1 MEKNEA
7 MRQLIGCGI
16 TGQPLLRRSV
26 NPPSVWV
33 KYTNTKGQKRKRK
46 FGSPSCALVFA
57 KEAKGMA
64 IVLIAD
70 ENAKQYMRYVN
81 GILVQKRRVEL
92 DKKDLDF

>member
-33 KYTNTKGQKRKRK
+33 KYTNAKGQKRKRQ

-64 IVLIAD
+64 SVLITD
-70 ENAKQYMRYVN
+70 ETTRLCLRYAN
-81 GILVQKRRVEL
+81 GILVQKKRTVL
-92 DKKDLDF
+92 DEKRS